1 MNTNIIPVTICL
13 PPSIFYF
20 ISFCYYK
27 LYIIKNNQLYCSFK
41 QTNSKFA
48 TRRKTIYIM
57 TVVPTI
63 INRNKL

>member
-41 QTNSKFA
+41 TNKFQICNETQNNLYNDCCTNYDQSK
-48 TRRKTIYIM
+48 
-57 TVVPTI
+57 
-63 INRNKL
+63 